1 MLRHPFL
8 TLSEV
13 SKIVGVPRRTL
24 LFYADVGLLPPARVA
39 PNGYRFYTQ
48 AHLVRIG
55 VILSLAE
62 LGLSLK
68 EIKARLDR
76 LTPASSRD
84 LLRHQCEVLDARIER
99 LRNLRDTADLRLAQL
114 DEASRARGLPGPRI
128 VEQPKPIPLLLS
140 EVGSQEKA
148 DYPNRPLTDFYN
160 ACAAKGLAYGAPLG
174 WVVPLEEVRKGL
186 TERYTH
192 AFIRVRTRTRANAV
206 LPAGRYVCCYVPDCN
221 REGAIASAYAAMLRH
236 CEAHGETLVGD
247 AYEEYLVD
255 EVCSANPKDWLAK
268 LSIRL
273 D

>member
-84 LLRHQCEVLDARIER
+84 LLRHQREVLDARIER

-128 VEQPKPIPLLLS
+128 VEQPKPIPCS
-140 EVGSQEKA
+140 SARWVRRR
-148 DYPNRPLTDFYN
+148 RPTI
-160 ACAAKGLAYGAPLG
+160 PT
-174 WVVPLEEVRKGL
+174 VP
-186 TERYTH
+186 
-192 AFIRVRTRTRANAV
+192 
-206 LPAGRYVCCYVPDCN
+206 
-221 REGAIASAYAAMLRH
+221 
-236 CEAHGETLVGD
+236 
-247 AYEEYLVD
+247 
-255 EVCSANPKDWLAK
+255 
-268 LSIRL
+268 
-273 D
+273 